1 MLIKL
6 LSRSVLARAANLFTL
21 IKLLP
26 TKDLRLILL
35 QEIESHILGNTVNVW
50 ILKYGIGLL

>member
-26 TKDLRLILL
+26 TKDLRLIIL

-50 ILKYGIGLL
+50 ILKYGIRLL